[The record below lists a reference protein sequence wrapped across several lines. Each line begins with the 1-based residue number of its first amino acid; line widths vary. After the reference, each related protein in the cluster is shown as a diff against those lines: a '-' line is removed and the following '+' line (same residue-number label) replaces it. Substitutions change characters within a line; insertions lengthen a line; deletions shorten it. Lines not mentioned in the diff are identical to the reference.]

1 MHACPDEN
9 VIEMLCS
16 WCTFLL
22 WRFCVSFNSKLKYY
36 AAWNVFKKK
45 FAALCSLKCWRCER
59 FVSIY
64 AEIMLNLFG
73 GCSKCSAV
81 ICIISFFLL
90 FLFVLDILW
99 AKGEELY
106 WNVHIIKFIHAIAI
120 WEVHLIQY
128 FRAILLL
135 YHCTFW
141 IFKVIW
147 ETGIVQVPFDVSK

>member
-1 MHACPDEN
+1 MLALMKMSLKCFAVGAHFYCEGFASPLTRN
-9 VIEMLCS
+9 WNITLLEM
-16 WCTFLL
+16 
-22 WRFCVSFNSKLKYY
+22 
-36 AAWNVFKKK
+36 FKKK
-45 FAALCSLKCWRCER
+45 NLLLYVRWNVGER

-147 ETGIVQVPFDVSK
+147 ETRIVQVPFDVSK